1 MKHQNTLQQKWPA
14 NPFGASPSNL
24 FHVLLTAAFTAV
36 IGFAALAQGTQAFNG
51 AFEQLKPGDILYAD
65 SGDAVNGGFIVKVDP
80 TSGEQTVISS
90 GGNLIQ
96 PFDVALDIEGQIVVS
111 DTGLCC
117 TLIRIDPSS
126 GKQSVIT
133 DNSNGTL
140 GLPFGIALARDGDI
154 LVANTQSILRVN
166 PATGDTQIVS
176 SSGYFGCP
184 LSIALAESGDLFV
197 ANMAFPAEI
206 LRVDPRNGAQAVLSR
221 GRYLKNPQSIV
232 VEGAD
237 IYVTDVA
244 TSDGNFGVGRVIH
257 VDSRTGAQKVVSEG
271 GYLVGPVGIAVD
283 ASGQIVVGDPYT
295 INPESPDLYDGGII
309 RIDPLTGSQT
319 LIARGHGSFVNPR
332 GLAIVP
338 SGAPHQHQVTGKS
351 GRRK

>member
-1 MKHQNTLQQKWPA
+1 MKHQNTLQQNRPA
-14 NPFGASPSNL
+14 NPFGTSQSTL
-24 FHVLLTAAFTAV
+24 FHVLLTAAFVTV
-36 IGFAALAQGTQAFNG
+36 IGFAALAQETQAFKG

-65 SGDAVNGGFIVKVDP
+65 SGDAVNGGFIIKVDP

-96 PFDVALDIEGQIVVS
+96 PFDVAVDIEGQILVS

-117 TLIRIDPSS
+117 TLIRIDPGS

-133 DNSNGTL
+133 DNSHGTL
-140 GLPFGIALARDGDI
+140 GLPVGIALARDGDI
-154 LVANTQSILRVN
+154 LVANTQAILRVN

-184 LSIALAESGDLFV
+184 LAIALAENGDLFV

-206 LRVDPRNGAQAVLSR
+206 LRVDPRNGAQTVLSR
-221 GRYLKNPQSIV
+221 GSYLKNPQSIV
-232 VEGAD
+232 AEGAD

-271 GYLVGPVGIAVD
+271 GCLVGPVGIAVD

-332 GLAIVP
+332 GLAIVQ
-338 SGAPHQHQVTGKS
+338 SGAPHQNQVTGKS
-351 GRRK
+351 WRRK